1 MPKPYT
7 HIIWDWNGTLLDDAL
22 WGMAQMNKMLSARKM
37 PTLGAIEDYH
47 RAFAFPIIEYYR
59 NVGFDFTVEP
69 FEQLAEEF
77 VALYH
82 GAGSDALALHD
93 SAIAALGGAKAAGIA
108 QVILSA
114 SRLDNLREQ
123 LIPFGIERFFNAIL
137 GISDIYAT
145 SKVQI
150 GLDYIAAN
158 GVRSGV
164 MVGDS
169 VHDYEVANALGV
181 DCILAA
187 IGHQSREALEA
198 CGVPVCASLQE
209 VMGYIL

>member
-7 HIIWDWNGTLLDDAL
+7 HTIWDWNGTLLDDAQ

-37 PTLGAIEDYH
+37 PQLDTIEDYH

-59 NVGFDFTVEP
+59 NVGFDFSVEP
-69 FEQLAEEF
+69 FEQLAAEF
-77 VALYH
+77 IALYH
-82 GAGSDALALHD
+82 GAGSDALTLHD
-93 SAIAALGGAKAAGIA
+93 GAISALGSVKAAGIS
-108 QVILSA
+108 QIILSA
-114 SRLDNLREQ
+114 SRLDNLRAQ
-123 LIPFGIERFFNAIL
+123 LMPFGIERFFNAIL

-164 MVGDS
+164 VIGDT
-169 VHDYEVANALGV
+169 VHDFEVAQALGV

-187 IGHQSREALEA
+187 IGHQSRETLES
-198 CGVPVCASLQE
+198 CGVPVCSSLQE